1 MKIFLTGITGFLGQ
15 RIAETL
21 TDHGHELGT
30 LSRNVASG
38 DRASNTE
45 SMIRG
50 EAIKGVQ
57 YYYGDLT
64 DYLVVSDALKD
75 FQPDE

>member
-15 RIAETL
+15 ELADEL
-21 TDHGHELGT
+21 TKKGHEIGT
-30 LSRNVASG
+30 LSRNVATG

-50 EAIKGVQ
+50 ESKSGIKF
-57 YYYGDLT
+57 YFGDL
-64 DYLVVSDALKD
+64 
-75 FQPDE
+75 P